1 VTLLQVEDQKVTK
14 ILTEERDGYHGLQV
28 GYFTK
33 SEMHLNKP
41 DTPRLRK
48 CVDAADMM
56 RRYCNRED
64 AAWVF
69 DAARQAIDGKGKEPT

>member
-1 VTLLQVEDQKVTK
+1 MSDDIVSSYRYAELRVRFAHVVR
-14 ILTEERDGYHGLQV
+14 ERDEL
-28 GYFTK
+28 
-33 SEMHLNKP
+33 EADNA
-41 DTPRLRK
+41 RLRK
-48 CVDAADMM
+48 CVEEADMM